1 MTTSTSAVS
10 RMRYVGLDVHA
21 ETITAAVAEADGAV
35 HELGT
40 IANESAALRKLMRK
54 LGPVEALRVCY
65 EAGPTGYVVYWQ
77 LVQLG
82 VACEVI
88 APSLIPTKAGDRVKT
103 DRRDAVK
110 LARCYRAGE
119 LTPVFVPDAATE
131 GLRDVVRA
139 REAAKQDLL
148 RARHRL
154 GKLLLRHGRQRPAG
168 MRAWSGRHEQW
179 LGTQRFA
186 LETVQLVYDEYRA
199 ALSVLV
205 ARVARL
211 EQAMRTGV
219 ATLRHEQQAVVSGLT
234 ALRGVRDVT
243 AITVVS
249 ELTTLT
255 RFAGARPLMAYAGLV
270 PREHSSGRGHWRG
283 AITKT
288 GNAHLRRVLVEAAW
302 GYRHRPVTTAR
313 LRQRQQGQPAA
324 VLAVAERAQHRLC
337 ARYRALAARGKPPLF
352 IATTIAR
359 ELLGYIW
366 AIGQVIEHLRA
377 TSEARVA

>member
-1 MTTSTSAVS
+1 
-10 RMRYVGLDVHA
+10 MRYVGLDVHA

-40 IANESAALRKLMRK
+40 IANAPAALRKLLRK
-54 LGPVEALRVCY
+54 LGPAEGLQVCY

-77 LVQLG
+77 LVELG

-103 DRRDAVK
+103 DRRDALK

-119 LTPVFVPDAATE
+119 LTPVFVPDPATE

-168 MRAWSGRHEQW
+168 MRAWTQQHERW
-179 LGTQRFA
+179 LGTQHFA

-199 ALSVLV
+199 AVRLLLD
-205 ARVARL
+205 RVARL

-219 ATLRHEQQAVVSGLT
+219 ATLRREQQALVTGLT

-249 ELTTLT
+249 ELTTLV
-255 RFAGARPLMAYAGLV
+255 RFPGARPLMAYAGLV
-270 PREHSSGRGHWRG
+270 PREHSSGRGQWRG

-302 GYRHRPVTTAR
+302 GYRHRPVTTGR
-313 LRQRQQGQPAA
+313 LRLRQQGQPAA
-324 VLAVAERAQHRLC
+324 VLAVAERAQQRLC
-337 ARYRALAARGKPPLF
+337 TRYRAMAARGKAPLF

-359 ELLGYIW
+359 ELLGYVW
-366 AIGQVIEHLRA
+366 AIGQVVERTAPGTEAGRA
-377 TSEARVA
+377 

>member
-1 MTTSTSAVS
+1 MTTESAS
-10 RMRYVGLDVHA
+10 ARMRYVGLDVHA
-21 ETITAAVAEADGAV
+21 ETITAAVAEMDGAV

-40 IANESAALRKLMRK
+40 IANAPAALRKLMRK
-54 LGPVEALRVCY
+54 LGPIAALRVCY

-77 LVQLG
+77 LVALG

-119 LTPVFVPDAATE
+119 LTPVFVPDRATE

-168 MRAWSGRHEQW
+168 MRAWSVRHEQW

-211 EQAMRTGV
+211 EEAMRTGV
-219 ATLRHEQQAVVSGLT
+219 ATLRPEQQAVVTGLT

-270 PREHSSGRGHWRG
+270 PREHSSGRSQWRG

-288 GNAHLRRVLVEAAW
+288 GNAHVRRVLVEAAW

-313 LRQRQQGQPAA
+313 LRQRQQGQPAV

-337 ARYRALAARGKPPLF
+337 ARYRALATRGKAPLF

-359 ELLGYIW
+359 ELLGYMW
-366 AIGQVIEHLRA
+366 AIGQVIEHPRA
-377 TSEARVA
+377 PAEEHVA

>member
-1 MTTSTSAVS
+1 
-10 RMRYVGLDVHA
+10 MRYVGLDVHA
-21 ETITAAVAEADGAV
+21 ETITAAVADADGAV
-35 HELGT
+35 HEVGT
-40 IANESAALRKLMRK
+40 IANEPAALRKVMRM
-54 LGPVEALRVCY
+54 LGPAEALRVCY

-77 LVQLG
+77 LVALG

-168 MRAWSGRHEQW
+168 MRAWTQRHEQW
-179 LGTQRFA
+179 LGAQRFA
-186 LETVQLVYDEYRA
+186 VATVQLAYDEYRA
-199 ALSVLV
+199 AVSVLV

-211 EQAMRTGV
+211 EQAMRAGV
-219 ATLRHEQQAVVSGLT
+219 ATLRPAQQALVTGLA

-249 ELTTLT
+249 EVTTLT

-302 GYRHRPVTTAR
+302 GYRHRPVTTGR
-313 LRQRQQGQPAA
+313 LRLRQQGQPPA
-324 VLAVAERAQHRLC
+324 VVAVAERAQQRLC
-337 ARYRALAARGKPPLF
+337 GRYRTLAARGKAPLF
-352 IATTIAR
+352 VATTIAR
-359 ELLGYIW
+359 ELLGYVW
-366 AIGQVIEHLRA
+366 AIGQVVEGTALRA
-377 TSEARVA
+377 EACMA